1 MKPINNI
8 LIFTNTLEKG
18 GAEVQALA
26 LSNVLQEQYKVYVV
40 VFYGKQIHP
49 ELLASARRA
58 HIELIFLSGNKLKNV
73 FDLIGVIRKYHID
86 CIYSFL
92 ATTNVYAGI
101 IGKLCRVP
109 YLLGGIRSSRYKGMK
124 MYVQRWV
131 HNHCM
136 TLSISNNYNGK
147 DFLVKAG
154 FQADK
159 IQVIHNAFVP
169 KDTSLTQSPH
179 ELPIIVSVGRFVPE
193 KDYATALKAI
203 HALRLQHPE
212 LSFRYRIIGY
222 GPLENEVRQHIKA
235 LQLEDITEVLINP
248 LNIDQYL
255 FDSDIFL
262 QTSLFEGTSNAI
274 LEAMYAQLPIVATK
288 VGDNE
293 YMVNA
298 ENGFL
303 CEVKQSKDLAEK
315 LGVLLQDTALRQR
328 MGEKSR
334 EIVCNRFSVN
344 AFKEKNLQ
352 LLERIQSNGTI

>member
-1 MKPINNI
+1 MKHINNI

-58 HIELIFLSGNKLKNV
+58 HIELIFLSGNKIRNI
-73 FDLIGVIRKYHID
+73 FDLIAIIQKYHID

-147 DFLVKAG
+147 DFLAKAG
-154 FQADK
+154 FKVDK

-169 KDTSLTQSPH
+169 KDTSLIKSLH
-179 ELPIIVSVGRFVPE
+179 EIPLIVSVGRFVPE
-193 KDYATALKAI
+193 KDYITALEAI
-203 HALRLQHPE
+203 HSLRLQHPE
-212 LSFRYRIIGY
+212 LSFLYHIIGY
-222 GPLENEVRQHIKA
+222 GPLENKISQHIKTME
-235 LQLEDITEVLINP
+235 LEDITEVLINP

-255 FDSDIFL
+255 FASDIFL

-274 LEAMYAQLPIVATK
+274 LEAMYAQLPIVATE
-288 VGDNE
+288 VGDNK
-293 YMVNA
+293 YMVSS

-303 CEVKQSKDLAEK
+303 CEVKQINELAEK

-328 MGEKSR
+328 MGEKSK
-334 EIVCNRFSVN
+334 EIVCNRFSVEN
-344 AFKEKNLQ
+344 FKQQHLQ
-352 LLERIQSNGTI
+352 LLHHIQS